1 MLHVHRIERPE
12 EFDSVAPAW
21 DALLRPDDP
30 CAPFLGPAWIR
41 TWFAAYGGDARL
53 HVLVARDGDSLCG
66 VLPLGETRPRFA
78 GIRLRSL
85 ELLANGHAP
94 CADLVARTGMEAAV
108 RNAFVRHL
116 QDGDPTWDTLTC
128 AEVRDGA
135 HLVAVH
141 AAFPLMQRDA
151 QLQRESPY
159 IELQGDWNGFRSHLS
174 RNFQRV
180 LRNNRNRMTRAGQT
194 KIELLEDPAAITA
207 ALPDLFAIGER
218 SWQGSE
224 GSAVGSNAANRNF
237 YAGLARELG
246 SRGWLRV
253 WFLQLE
259 GRRIAFEFH
268 VAHAGVEF
276 GLKTGYD
283 RDFESIGAGTFLDQ
297 CIVERLFDEGRWRE
311 YDLLGNADFYK
322 RRWTALVRPH
332 RRLLGFG
339 TRGTGR
345 LVSRWNLRLKPVLKQ
360 VRDQMRPAPGAAPEA
375 ETEPT

>member
-1 MLHVHRIERPE
+1 MLHVHRIERLE

-41 TWFAAYGGDARL
+41 TWFTAYGGDARL
-53 HVLVARDGDSLCG
+53 HLLVARDGDAVCG
-66 VLPLGETRPRFA
+66 VLPLGEMRPRFA

-85 ELLANGHAP
+85 ELLANGHSP
-94 CADLVARTGMEAAV
+94 CADLVARPGFETAV
-108 RNAFVRHL
+108 RDAFVRHL
-116 QDGDPTWDTLTC
+116 QHDDPSWDTLTC
-128 AEVRDGA
+128 AEVRRGA
-135 HLVAVH
+135 HLDAVH
-141 AAFPLMQRDA
+141 AALPILQRDA

-159 IELQGDWNGFRSHLS
+159 IDLRGDWNAFRGNLS

-180 LRNNRNRMTRAGQT
+180 LRNNRNRMARAGRAT
-194 KIELLEDPAAITA
+194 IELLDDPSAITA
-207 ALPDLFAIGER
+207 SLPDLFAIGER

-224 GSAVGSNAANRNF
+224 GSAPGSNAANRGF
-237 YAGLARELG
+237 YAGLVRELG

-253 WFLQLE
+253 WFLQLD

-297 CIVERLFDEGRWRE
+297 CIVERLFEERRWHE
-311 YDLLGNADFYK
+311 YDLLGDADFYK
-322 RRWTALVRPH
+322 RRWTSLARPH
-332 RRLLGFG
+332 RRLLAFG

-345 LVSRWNLRLKPVLKQ
+345 LVSQWNLRLKPILKH
-360 VRDQMRPAPGAAPEA
+360 VRDHVRASAAPD
-375 ETEPT
+375 TEVDPA